1 MKKAKT
7 AVVWEVSFDRLGEM
21 PERALRWSKEGLYA
35 TAGIAEERNGRL
47 WIGFADGGLQC
58 LESATGREI
67 WKTSIGYLPVVGVQL
82 HEGWVIA
89 WNQGGGVLW
98 CDRETGEK
106 PCARSFTTGLAGP
119 PFCVGDWMVVG
130 TIDGTVA
137 RLDLRKDGSAAWMQK
152 HDQGLRSAPKGEA
165 ASAEV
170 SEQGEGLL
178 LAGISGS
185 GQLLLW
191 EAKEGNVILSR
202 DIGATEAIGVDVFE
216 NTEIFVMDQAG
227 DGEKWSYEEENETW
241 KVKRRQGILRSSA
254 LCGVTHHV
262 PVWKAFQE
270 YVFGTAYGEV
280 VRRSV
285 LEGVERW
292 RVQMPDPL
300 LRLERRE
307 GNLVVC
313 GRAGSVVWLDIW
325 KGRPLCT
332 VRLPRTPQWVRVLGD
347 GGILVSDTSGGLL
360 WYRSGWWKRTPT
372 ATTSARRKAPKPAQP
387 KFHDAQSLASP
398 QAQTTAPSR
407 PNQAKTGST
416 TLFWLGWEGGERL
429 VPAEDILN
437 TSATKRIGTPI
448 GSDESVGIEVL
459 CERLSDRKQS
469 DEASRR
475 LVELGPEALSSLW
488 PELSN
493 AGMFGR
499 MAIQDTMHKIAQKH
513 RLDLLFAWTERSM
526 AVLFHPPA
534 LVPMLEMLLF
544 WPAPDAREIKDA
556 LLPLQGLC
564 EAPTGELKDAWA
576 RVQQRYPSLDFDF
589 FSPPTPEQAKR
600 VALRQERTSKAPH
613 APPAWETVHGQADAQ
628 DTGFFAKRLGPTSHD
643 TRVAWSGMWRKK
655 AKAKEQI
662 QSPKALCLG
671 GVVVVLNPDGT
682 EMKAWNFPKQA
693 NQGMFL
699 RWEWPSHRAISNFA
713 MWEDAVLVRYQDG
726 TLEIVRG
733 ETGEVLWGSD
743 IPRDINLLLPERD
756 SLYTLRQDRDRW
768 LLRAERM
775 KALWSLEKVWEVTL
789 GKERPSTLILS
800 RSGDLVVN
808 GTEGMFRV
816 HRAEDGAFVYEKKHP
831 ALGRC
836 WLIGAEE
843 GVLFANKAGDYGCLD
858 DQGEVRWQDHC
869 EYRLGGAPVYA
880 EGQMYLTNEDGDVYG
895 VDAET
900 GKTRIMTHTSSP
912 FGGAV
917 IAGNVLFVCNESSA
931 YGMDRRNNDQLWR
944 KPISGPLSWRPPV
957 VWDRKLLVFDLKGKM
972 HLLGT

>member
-1 MKKAKT
+1 MKKAKST
-7 AVVWEVSFDRLGEM
+7 VVREVSFDRLGEM
-21 PERALRWSKEGLYA
+21 PERALRWSKEELYA
-35 TAGIAEERNGRL
+35 TAGIAEERTGRL
-47 WIGFADGGLQC
+47 WMGFADGGLQC
-58 LESATGREI
+58 LESATGREV
-67 WKTSIGYLPVVGVQL
+67 WKTSVGYLPVVGVQL

-106 PCARSFTTGLAGP
+106 PCTQSFTAGLAGP

-137 RLDLRKDGSAAWMQK
+137 RLDLRKNGSVAWKQK
-152 HDQGLRSAPKGEA
+152 HDRGLRLAPMGETSLA
-165 ASAEV
+165 QV
-170 SEQGEGLL
+170 SEHGEGLL

-191 EAKEGNVILSR
+191 DAKEGNVLLSR
-202 DIGATEAIGVDVFE
+202 DIGATEAIGVEVFE

-227 DGEKWSYEEENETW
+227 DGEKWSNEGDSETW

-254 LCGVTHHV
+254 LCGVTHHA

-280 VRRSV
+280 MRRSV

-332 VRLPRTPQWVRVLGD
+332 FRLSRTPQWVRVLGD
-347 GGILVSDTSGGLL
+347 GGLLVSDTSGGLS
-360 WYRSGWWKRTPT
+360 WYRGGWWKRTPPAT
-372 ATTSARRKAPKPAQP
+372 ASNRRKASKLAQP
-387 KFHDAQSLASP
+387 KFHDAQPSLTSP
-398 QAQTTAPSR
+398 SPKAQTTEPPHR
-407 PNQAKTGST
+407 TEAKTGSQWKGAERIFST
-416 TLFWLGWEGGERL
+416 T
-429 VPAEDILN
+429 
-437 TSATKRIGTPI
+437 ATATARA
-448 GSDESVGIEVL
+448 SESPDSSTVSEISFGIEVL
-459 CERLSDRKQS
+459 CERLSDSKQS

-475 LVELGPEALSSLW
+475 LVELGPAVLSSLW
-488 PELSN
+488 PELSS

-513 RLDLLFAWTERSM
+513 RLDLLFAWTERCM

-544 WPAPDAREIKDA
+544 WPDPDAREIKDA

-564 EAPTGELKDAWA
+564 EAPTDELKDTWT

-589 FSPPTPEQAKR
+589 FSPPTSEQAQR
-600 VALRQERTSKAPH
+600 VALRQERAAKASKAS
-613 APPAWETVHGQADAQ
+613 PAWETVHGQADAQ

-655 AKAKEQI
+655 AKAKEQV

-671 GVVVVLNPDGT
+671 GTVVVLNPDGT

-693 NQGMFL
+693 DQGMFL
-699 RWEWPSHRAISNFA
+699 RWEWPSRRAISNFA
-713 MWEDAVLVRYQDG
+713 LWEDAVLVRYQDG

-743 IPRDINLLLPERD
+743 LSRDINLLLPERD

-816 HRAEDGAFVYEKKHP
+816 HRAEDGAFVYEKNHP
-831 ALGRC
+831 SLGRC

-858 DQGEVRWQDHC
+858 DQGEVRWQDRS

-880 EGQMYLTNEDGDVYG
+880 EGQMYLTNEDGDVCG

-917 IAGNVLFVCNESSA
+917 IAGNVLFVCDESSA
-931 YGMDRRNNDQLWR
+931 YGIDRRNNDQLWR

-972 HLLGT
+972 HLLGA